1 MKTLLIFLSFI
12 LLSSSEII
20 TGKVVKVS
28 DGDTITILTEKN
40 EQIRIRFSGVD
51 CPEKSQAFG
60 QKAKEFTAKF
70 CAGKQVEIISQSKDR
85 YGRVL
90 GVVMVDGVNV
100 NKELLKEGLAWHYKQ
115 YDKSKE
121 FASLESQ
128 ARRKK
133 IGLWAEKNPIAPWEF
148 RKIKKRI

>member
-40 EQIRIRFSGVD
+40 EQVRIRFSGVD
-51 CPEKSQAFG
+51 CPEKSQEFG
-60 QKAKEFTAKF
+60 QKAKEFTANL
-70 CAGKQVEIISQSKDR
+70 CAGKQVKVISQSKDR

-121 FASLESQ
+121 FANLESQ

-148 RKIKKRI
+148 RKIKKK